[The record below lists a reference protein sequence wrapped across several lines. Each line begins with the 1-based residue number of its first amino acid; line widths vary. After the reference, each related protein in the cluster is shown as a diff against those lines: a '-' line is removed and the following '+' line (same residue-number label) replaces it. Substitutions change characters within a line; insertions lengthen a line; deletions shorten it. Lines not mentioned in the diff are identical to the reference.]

1 MNMWGGQAQR
11 RAAEQFWMVGRRHRG
26 MMGAVASAGSWAA
39 AAAVS
44 TRQRAN
50 QLTMWRQALGERETP
65 REQAEAVSPDYAGQL
80 GDVHQAMTDVGAQS
94 AVAMLFDNEPDPS
107 PEILRAVFVC
117 WFGEPW
123 KKTAEV
129 VSKLNA
135 EIIPKTL
142 QCRQQAWV
150 AEVAEALRIF
160 SAAGLRSEWVLREYA
175 AGMSDLIDTATRLV
189 QHAYRQAAA
198 VAHEPQLQATLSDEQ
213 RALEPADAVDDAQ
226 ALTAV
231 DLWLRD
237 LRAAGVSAD
246 ECRAVLADLESRYG
260 EPVARLRRQ
269 LAAS

>member
-1 MNMWGGQAQR
+1 MNMYGGQAQR
-11 RAAEQFWMVGRRHRG
+11 RAAEQFWMIGRRHRG
-26 MMGAVASAGSWAA
+26 MLYAVAGAQSWAA
-39 AAAVS
+39 AAATS

-50 QLTMWRQALGERETP
+50 QLTMWHEALGQDETP
-65 REQAEAVSPDYAGQL
+65 GQQAMPVSPDCSGQL

-94 AVAMLFDNEPDPS
+94 ALAMLFDTDPDPS
-107 PEILRAVFVC
+107 PEKLKAVFVA

-123 KKTAEV
+123 KKTTEV

-135 EIIPKTL
+135 QIIPKTL

-160 SAAGLRSEWVLREYA
+160 SAAGLCSEWVLREYA
-175 AGMSDLIDTATRLV
+175 IAMNNLIDKATRLV
-189 QHAYRQAAA
+189 QYAYRQAAA
-198 VAHEPQLQATLSDEQ
+198 VAHEPQLQATLSDEG
-213 RALEPADAVDDAQ
+213 RALEPADAVDEAR
-226 ALTAV
+226 ALTTV

-237 LRAAGVSAD
+237 LRAAGISAD
-246 ECRAVLADLESRYG
+246 QCRAVLADLESRYG